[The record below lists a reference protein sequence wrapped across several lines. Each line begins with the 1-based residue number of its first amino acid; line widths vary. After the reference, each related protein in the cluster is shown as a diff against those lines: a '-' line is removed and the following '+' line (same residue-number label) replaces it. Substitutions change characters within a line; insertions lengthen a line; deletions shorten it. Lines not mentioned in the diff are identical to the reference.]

1 MNYKVI
7 FPSKSQSDLL
17 EIWDYIERM
26 SFSKETANK
35 IVAEIISS
43 TKILELYPYMYKK
56 VYKNFHSYT
65 IKNRRIFY
73 EIDDKYWEVIIY
85 HILWGFQDYENIV

>member
-1 MNYKVI
+1 
-7 FPSKSQSDLL
+7 
-17 EIWDYIERM
+17 M

-73 EIDDKYWEVIIY
+73 EIDDKY
-85 HILWGFQDYENIV
+85 

>member
-7 FPSKSQSDLL
+7 FPDKVQADLI
-17 EIWDYIERM
+17 EIWDYIERV
-26 SFSKETANK
+26 SFSKEVADK

-43 TKILELYPYMYKK
+43 TKVLELYPYMYPK

-65 IKNRRIFY
+65 VRKKRVFY
-73 EIDDKYWEVIIY
+73 EIDKKYWEVVIY
-85 HILWGFQDYENIV
+85 HILWWFQNYESII